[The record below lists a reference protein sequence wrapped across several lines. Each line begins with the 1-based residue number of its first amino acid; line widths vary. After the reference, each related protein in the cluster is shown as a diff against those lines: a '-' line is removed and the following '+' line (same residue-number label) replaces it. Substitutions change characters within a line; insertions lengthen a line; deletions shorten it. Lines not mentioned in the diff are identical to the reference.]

1 MSRPVVA
8 VVGAGSIAPTHAKNL
23 RGGARL
29 RFAARRPESARR
41 LAARFGGEPLE
52 GGFEEALERPE
63 VRGVVL
69 ATPAEQH
76 AGQILAALAAG
87 KSVLAEKPMTT
98 DFAAVERIGE
108 ALAGRPPGSLMVA
121 ENYAYRPV
129 LRLLRPALAEIG
141 PIRTVRLRK
150 VTNQRSPGWRERHGA
165 LLEGGIHLVA
175 FLGALLDSPLDSPPS
190 AEAPSVRAEFPGP
203 ARPER
208 HSITRIEYPSGVEA
222 EVRYGWDRP
231 SLPGGILQHSSVEGE
246 RGRVVFET
254 NGLYVLVRR
263 RRFFRLR
270 SGPLADLLGFAAMA
284 RDFLAVLRDPSRPPK
299 YGFPEARR
307 DLAVVERAYSSLD

>member
-29 RFAARRPESARR
+29 LFAARRPESARR

-98 DFAAVERIGE
+98 DFAAVERIGQ

-175 FLGALLDSPLDSPPS
+175 FLGALLDAPPS
-190 AEAPSVRAEFPGP
+190 AEAPAVRAEFPGP

-246 RGRVVFET
+246 RGRIVFET

>member
-8 VVGAGSIAPTHAKNL
+8 VVGAGGIAPTHAKNL

-29 RFAARRPESARR
+29 VFAARRPESARR
-41 LAARFGGEPLE
+41 LAARFGGESLD

-76 AGQILAALAAG
+76 AEQVLAALAAG
-87 KSVLAEKPMTT
+87 KSVLAEKPLTT

-108 ALAGRPPGSLMVA
+108 SLAGRPPGSLMVA
-121 ENYAYRPV
+121 ENYAYRPL

-141 PIRTVRLRK
+141 PIRAVRLRK

-175 FLGALLDSPLDSPPS
+175 FLGALLDSPPS
-190 AEAPSVRAEFPGP
+190 AEAPSVRAEFPGA

-208 HSITRIEYPSGVEA
+208 HSVTRIEYPSGVEA

-231 SLPGGILQHSSVEGE
+231 SLPGGVFQHSSVEGG
-246 RGRVVFET
+246 RGRIVFET

-270 SGPLADLLGFAAMA
+270 SGPLADLMGFAAMA
-284 RDFLAVLRDPSRPPK
+284 RDFLAVLRDPSRAPG

-307 DLAVVERAYSSLD
+307 DLAIVERAYASLD

>member
-29 RFAARRPESARR
+29 LFAARRPESARR

-98 DFAAVERIGE
+98 DFAAVERIGQ

-175 FLGALLDSPLDSPPS
+175 FLGALLDSPPS

>member
-29 RFAARRPESARR
+29 LFAARRPEAARR

-129 LRLLRPALAEIG
+129 LRLLRPALAGIG

-222 EVRYGWDRP
+222 EVRYGWDRR

-246 RGRVVFET
+246 RGRIVFET

-270 SGPLADLLGFAAMA
+270 SGPLADLLGFREMA

>member
-29 RFAARRPESARR
+29 LFAARRPESARR

-76 AGQILAALAAG
+76 AGQVLAALAAG

-141 PIRTVRLRK
+141 PVRAVRLRK

-175 FLGALLDSPLDSPPS
+175 FLGALLDSPPA
-190 AEAPSVRAEFPGP
+190 AEPPSVRAEFPGP

-231 SLPGGILQHSSVEGE
+231 SLPGGVFQHSSVEGE

-270 SGPLADLLGFAAMA
+270 SGPLADLMGFAAMA
-284 RDFLAVLRDPSRPPK
+284 RDFLAVLRDPSRRPG

-307 DLAVVERAYSSLD
+307 DLAIVERAYSSLE

>member
-29 RFAARRPESARR
+29 LFAARRPESARR
-41 LAARFGGEPLE
+41 LAARFRGEPLE

-98 DFAAVERIGE
+98 DFAAVERIGQ

-129 LRLLRPALAEIG
+129 LRLLRPALAEIR
-141 PIRTVRLRK
+141 PIRAVRLRK

-175 FLGALLDSPLDSPPS
+175 FLGALLDSPPS

-231 SLPGGILQHSSVEGE
+231 SLPGGILQRSSVEGE

>member
-1 MSRPVVA
+1 MSRPAVA
-8 VVGAGSIAPTHAKNL
+8 IVGAGSIAPTHAKNL

-29 RFAARRPESARR
+29 LFAGRRPESARR
-41 LAARFGGEPLE
+41 LAARFGGEALA
-52 GGFEEALERPE
+52 GGFDEALERPE

-69 ATPAEQH
+69 ATPAERH
-76 AGQILAALAAG
+76 AEQVLVALAAG
-87 KSVLAEKPMTT
+87 KTVLAEKPMTT
-98 DFAAVERIGE
+98 DFAAVERIGQ

-141 PIRTVRLRK
+141 PVRAVHLRK
-150 VTNQRSPGWRERHGA
+150 VTNQRSLGWREAHGA

-175 FLGALLDSPLDSPPS
+175 FLGALLDTLPDAPPS

-208 HSITRIEYPSGVEA
+208 HSVTRIEYPSGVEA
-222 EVRYGWDRP
+222 RIRYGWDRP
-231 SLPGGILQHSSVEGE
+231 SLPGGVFQHSSVEGE

-270 SGPLADLLGFAAMA
+270 CGPLADLMGFAAMA
-284 RDFLAVLRDPSRPPK
+284 RDFLAVLRDPSRPPR

-307 DLAVVERAYSSLD
+307 DLALVERAYSFLD